1 MTVPTRPTKR
11 APAPPQRPAP
21 TTKPPS
27 QKPVPSAANQLKNL
41 PSIKAGICSLFD
53 DMIEER
59 CAHGRFLMLYGPPG
73 MGKTTLAAKFP
84 KCAFITTSGEQ
95 GIYLYKEKGL
105 VSKDM
110 PIVQLDPLFPHDQIP
125 AGTGHPGYQRCLLA
139 LERFRDKDHDFKT
152 MVIDS
157 VSGLQDLCYQHCA
170 SMLFNGDMDSKEF
183 TAYFAGYTKAAEAFW
198 SSEILKTILEIVA
211 KGLNVV
217 LLAHST
223 FKPVQNANGPD
234 YDQYRPE
241 LDKGFLKYVSKDLHG
256 MFFMGQEIMVSIDQ
270 KTKKKTT
277 MGDRRFIGMAPTTYY
292 LAKSWCT
299 PEGVTEIDCGDSA
312 DATYKKL
319 AEVLGM

>member
-21 TTKPPS
+21 TTKPP
-27 QKPVPSAANQLKNL
+27 AAKAL
-41 PSIKAGICSLFD
+41 PSHSASRNPFE
-53 DMIEER
+53 DMIEDR
-59 CAHGRFLMLYGPPG
+59 PAHGRFLMLYGPPG

-170 SMLFNGDMDSKEF
+170 STLYSGDMDSKEF